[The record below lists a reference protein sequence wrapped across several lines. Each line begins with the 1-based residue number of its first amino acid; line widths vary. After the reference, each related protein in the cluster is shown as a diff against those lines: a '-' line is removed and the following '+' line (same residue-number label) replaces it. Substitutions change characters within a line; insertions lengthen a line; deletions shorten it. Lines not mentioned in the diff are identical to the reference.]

1 MKKLK
6 TSRISFQLNE
16 EFKQQLIEY
25 CESKDIT
32 FSELIRRLLR
42 EEMER
47 NPISG
52 GKEDGANR

>member
-6 TSRISFQLNE
+6 TSRISFQLDG

-25 CESKDIT
+25 CERKDIT

-52 GKEDGANR
+52 GKEDETSR